1 MIFFLLYLFDVFQVL
16 NLFVALLVNAFDFR
30 ETDANADD
38 DTLSMERQ
46 SRCNIK
52 QAFRTR
58 KSRLFVAKYREPFR
72 LYELQVLESSRCS
85 DENTGGSLAICD
97 AEHHGEESD
106 DTACKSKEKKTLYRP
121 LCSIHTIALL
131 LVRKSGTTF
140 LPINLTRLLYTCS
153 QLRLERTLLGPR
165 VSVLISESPS

>member
-1 MIFFLLYLFDVFQVL
+1 MCRRTALPLIFFLLYLFDVFQVL

-30 ETDANADD
+30 ETDANADA

-46 SRCNIK
+46 SRCDIK

-97 AEHHGEESD
+97 TEQHDEESD
-106 DTACKSKEKKTLYRP
+106 DIACKSEEKNTLNRS
-121 LCSIHTIALL
+121 LCSFHTVALLL
-131 LVRKSGTTF
+131 LVRKSGAKF
-140 LPINLTRLLYTCS
+140 LSINLT
-153 QLRLERTLLGPR
+153 
-165 VSVLISESPS
+165 

>member
-1 MIFFLLYLFDVFQVL
+1 MCRRTASPLIFFLLYLFDVFQVL

-30 ETDANADD
+30 ETDANADA

-46 SRCNIK
+46 SRCDIK

-97 AEHHGEESD
+97 PEHHDEESD
-106 DTACKSKEKKTLYRP
+106 DIACKSEEKITLNRS
-121 LCSIHTIALL
+121 LCNFHTVALL
-131 LVRKSGTTF
+131 LVRKSGATF
-140 LPINLTRLLYTCS
+140 LSINLTWLLYPFAVNS
-153 QLRLERTLLGPR
+153 D
-165 VSVLISESPS
+165 

>member
-1 MIFFLLYLFDVFQVL
+1 MCRRTASPLMFFLLYLFDVFQVL

-30 ETDANADD
+30 ETDANADA

-46 SRCNIK
+46 SRCDIK

-97 AEHHGEESD
+97 PEHHDEESD
-106 DTACKSKEKKTLYRP
+106 DVACKSEEKNTLYRS
-121 LCSIHTIALL
+121 LCNFHTVALL
-131 LVRKSGTTF
+131 LVRKSGATF
-140 LPINLTRLLYTCS
+140 LPINLTWLLYPFAVNS
-153 QLRLERTLLGPR
+153 D
-165 VSVLISESPS
+165 